1 MVYLRYLAKKLRQ
14 NTQFQTGRCF
24 TNPPLISA
32 TQKLIIS
39 LQRIKFYMAEICE
52 HSVLLNLVK
61 NSLLMVITVLYRWSV
76 KTLRPRK
83 PQR

>member
-24 TNPPLISA
+24 TNSPLISA

-61 NSLLMVITVLYRWSV
+61 NSLLMAIAILYRWSV